1 MRNMT
6 IMKARSIALVTG
18 CAILLSGIPVL
29 AHHAFNA
36 EFDRNKP
43 ITISGKVN
51 RVEWMNPHA
60 RIYVDVKGEKG
71 NVITWDFELGS
82 PNGLMRNGWRR
93 DSLKQGD
100 EITVTG
106 WLAKNAPN
114 VGNAGSVVMASTGR
128 RMFAASSEGDSNP
141 NSNQ

>member
-1 MRNMT
+1 
-6 IMKARSIALVTG
+6 MKARSLVLVAG
-18 CAILLSGIPVL
+18 AVLLATIPAL

-43 ITISGKVN
+43 ITLTGLVT
-51 RVEWMNPHA
+51 RLEWANPHA
-60 RIYVDVKGEKG
+60 RIYFDVKDAKG
-71 NVITWDFELGS
+71 MVVNWDFEMGS

-106 WLAKNAPN
+106 WLAKNAPH
-114 VGNAGSVVMASTGR
+114 VGNAGTVVMVKTGKR
-128 RMFAASSEGDSNP
+128 LFAASSNEEAPTPTTNP
-141 NSNQ
+141 

>member
-18 CAILLSGIPVL
+18 CAMLLSGIPVL

-43 ITISGKVN
+43 ITITGKVN

-71 NVITWDFELGS
+71 DLITWDFELGS

-93 DSLKQGD
+93 DSLKKGD
-100 EITVTG
+100 DITVTG
-106 WLAKNAPN
+106 WLAKNAPH
-114 VGNAGSVVMASTGR
+114 VGNAGSVVMAGK

-141 NSNQ
+141 NSTQ

>member
-1 MRNMT
+1 
-6 IMKARSIALVTG
+6 MKARSIALVAG
-18 CAILLSGIPVL
+18 CAILLATIPAL

-43 ITISGKVN
+43 ITVTGKVN
-51 RVEWMNPHA
+51 RVEWANPHA
-60 RIYVDVKGEKG
+60 RIYVDAKGDKGE
-71 NVITWDFELGS
+71 VVTWDFELGS

-93 DSLKQGD
+93 DSLKKGD

-114 VGNAGSVVMASTGR
+114 VGNAGSVMFGGK
-128 RMFAASSEGDSNP
+128 RMFAASSEGDSAP
-141 NSNQ
+141 NQ

>member
-1 MRNMT
+1 
-6 IMKARSIALVTG
+6 MKARSTVLVAG
-18 CAILLSGIPVL
+18 FAILLATIPAL

-43 ITISGKVN
+43 ITLTGKVN

-60 RIYVDVKGEKG
+60 RIYVDVKSEKG
-71 NVITWDFELGS
+71 DVITWDFELGS

-93 DSLKQGD
+93 DSLKKGD
-100 EITVTG
+100 EVTVTG

-114 VGNAGSVVMASTGR
+114 VGNAGSVVMVTTGR

-141 NSNQ
+141 NNNQ